1 MTVGRLAR
9 GTLSAAILAL
19 AALQIV
25 LTWDFW
31 GTFGGDSQALTLVFQ
46 GIGASLAL
54 IEALALLVAGHA
66 AERGEKTRATAA
78 RLLFVPLFLV
88 NLAGDIGAIAAFSAA
103 EETRRGQLT
112 AAYDQNA
119 RVAMETGREIERLE
133 AELDGQGLNLPA
145 TALRPPLDL
154 LAARIER
161 LERAGVTVPRNLRAE
176 HARLESAL
184 ATATE
189 MESAKLRR
197 DQALADNARI
207 GERPA
212 DAHPQFEALAALAR
226 DLGIPATPESVRV
239 WLAAGVGL
247 VVKLWLA
254 FGLWAASVRAAGE
267 QTWKPVEGKGSQP
280 NQPQLEEA
288 VPEQPAATPAA
299 PRARAGGRHALL
311 DEIWGRA

>member
-9 GTLSAAILAL
+9 GALSAAILAL
-19 AALQIV
+19 AVLQIV

-66 AERGEKTRATAA
+66 AERGEKTRAAAA

-112 AAYDQNA
+112 AAYDENA
-119 RVAMETGREIERLE
+119 RVAVEAGREVLRLE
-133 AELDGQGLNLPA
+133 TELEGQGLNLPA
-145 TALRPPLDL
+145 TALRPRLDL

-161 LERAGVTVPRNLRAE
+161 LERAGVTVPRSLRAE

-189 MESAKLRR
+189 MERAKTRR

-207 GERPA
+207 GARPA

-254 FGLWAASVRAAGE
+254 FGLWAASVTAARE
-267 QTWKPVEGKGSQP
+267 PARNSVEEHASRP
-280 NQPQLEEA
+280 NQPQPQKA
-288 VPEQPAATPAA
+288 VPEQPAATTPV
-299 PRARAGGRHALL
+299 ARTGGRHALL
-311 DEIWGRA
+311 DEIWGDA